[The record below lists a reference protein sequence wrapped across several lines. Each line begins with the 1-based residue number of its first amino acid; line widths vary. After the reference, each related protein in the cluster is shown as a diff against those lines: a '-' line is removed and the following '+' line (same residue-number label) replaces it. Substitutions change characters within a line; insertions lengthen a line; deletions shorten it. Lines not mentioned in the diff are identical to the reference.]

1 MEASELVAFLRDL
14 SLIMFSGIAVFSL
27 VIVTV
32 LIILLYRKLSPVL
45 DSSRITAKN
54 AEELSSKLGE
64 KLEKPL
70 NGISSFAYTSGRLL
84 SFILGISKGK
94 GGE

>member
-1 MEASELVAFLRDL
+1 MEASELVALLRDL
-14 SLIMFSGIAVFSL
+14 SLIMFSGIAVLSL
-27 VIVTV
+27 VVITV
-32 LIILLYRKLSPVL
+32 IIALLYRKLAPVL

-70 NGISSFAYTSGRLL
+70 NGISNLAYTSGRLL